1 MEHKPLIDIFGII
14 LAITMVG
21 TAVWVLVRMRRFS
34 GKKKTKD
41 DPQTHRERA
50 VWAWARIVT
59 SIQGAAGL
67 GGMVQVA
74 LELEV
79 HLPGTPMYA
88 ATTTWLVEQEAL
100 EYVGREKEISL
111 KVDPQDL
118 KYIYP
123 NGSWAK
129 EVA

>member
-1 MEHKPLIDIFGII
+1 MMDVFEII
-14 LAITMVG
+14 LAV
-21 TAVWVLVRMRRFS
+21 VLVGFTIWVVLRMGDKSR
-34 GKKKTKD
+34 KKKTKD
-41 DPQTHRERA
+41 SPQTQRDRA

-59 SIQGAAGL
+59 STHGAAGL
-67 GGMVQVA
+67 GGMVRVT

-79 HLPGTPMYA
+79 HLPGTPPFT

-100 EYVGREKEISL
+100 AYVEMGKEISL

-123 NGSWAK
+123 NGPWAK
-129 EVA
+129 VVE